1 MMPAALRALVV
12 GLLLFCATIYL
23 LPVAADPGIS
33 EPGAPKPP
41 ISSKL
46 SIETSKAEPAVPT
59 VYGIGLSGLCIEHA
73 RVRRGET
80 LAEILGRCDV
90 PYGRILEVARACD
103 GVFNLRQMR
112 AGNPYCLLRGDDGAL
127 HYFIYE
133 PSLQDYVVFDLTGDP
148 SVRSHRKP
156 SQVRLRTVS
165 ATVAAS
171 LWEALQDQDVGAELI
186 VQLDDVFGQV
196 VDLFYLQPGDD
207 IRMVFEEIY
216 IDGRRAAY
224 GRIRAARLVH
234 NGQPFNAFYHETEA
248 RRGYF
253 DETGRSL
260 QRAFLKA
267 PLKYNRISS
276 GFSNHRFH
284 PILKIY
290 RKHHA
295 IDYAA
300 PLGTPVLAVGDG
312 TVLRTGV
319 DKDAGRYIR
328 LRHGS
333 RYESRYIHLS
343 RFASGVKHGRRVQR
357 GEVIGYV
364 GQTGLATGPHLDFAF
379 YRDGV
384 AVNFRKIDSPP
395 AEPVAA
401 DQMARFEALVAHYR
415 SYLDGDQ
422 PTVVASPT
430 IGLDTATAGGA

>member
-1 MMPAALRALVV
+1 MMPAVLRALLMGVV
-12 GLLLFCATIYL
+12 LVCATIYL
-23 LPVAADPGIS
+23 LPATADPGKS
-33 EPGAPKPP
+33 EPTAARPP
-41 ISSKL
+41 LSSKQAPPK
-46 SIETSKAEPAVPT
+46 EAPT
-59 VYGIGLSGLCIEHA
+59 LYGIALDGLQAERALIQ
-73 RVRRGET
+73 RGET
-80 LAEILGRCDV
+80 LVDILGRRDV

-112 AGNPYCLLRGDDGAL
+112 AGNPYCLLRDNDGVL
-127 HYFIYE
+127 RYFIYE
-133 PSLQDYVVFDLTGDP
+133 SSLQDYVVFDLTGDA
-148 SVRSHRKP
+148 SVRNQRKP
-156 SQVRLRTVS
+156 SQIRLRTVS

-171 LWEALQDQDVGAELI
+171 LWEALQDQGVGAELI
-186 VQLDDVFGQV
+186 VQLGDVFGQV

-216 IDGRRAAY
+216 IDGQRAAY

-234 NGQPFNAFYHETEA
+234 KGQPFNAFYHETKV

-267 PLKYNRISS
+267 PLKYSRISS
-276 GFSNHRFH
+276 GFSDHRFH

-343 RFASGVKHGRRVQR
+343 RFASGLRAGRRVQR
-357 GEVIGYV
+357 GEVIGHV

-384 AVNFRKIDSPP
+384 PVNFRKIDSPP

-401 DQMARFEALVAHYR
+401 DQLARFQALVAHYR
-415 SYLDGDQ
+415 SYLDADE
-422 PTVVASPT
+422 PTVVASPA
-430 IGLDTATAGGA
+430 IGLDDATAGGA